1 MVQNIFDLTET
12 MKPQNTETANK
23 ELASP
28 LDNDN
33 VHDYIE
39 PTDKSLS
46 ISSYHASEYQPAFI
60 DFKEPIV
67 D

>member
-1 MVQNIFDLTET
+1 